1 MHCQWS
7 APSWRLCRSTTL
19 RGSLCLWSGLA
30 PVCPIGRCEIDP
42 VDPHPTAARVPAVV
56 LEVAAT
62 LAQWL
67 LLPPPGTPPLA
78 GRLPCAGCG
87 VRLAPLDVVD
97 HLHACRRLRRR
108 AVTLR
113 HDLLTSRFATT
124 LQCVNAVTRVEP
136 RSFGQTSRSRPDI
149 AVYRPTSSP
158 HLSPSQLLDVTY
170 VHIPAPTYR
179 LRSPAA
185 VLQARATQKSTKY
198 AALAATEGA
207 AFFPLVV
214 ATSGGL
220 SKATMTY
227 LKRVSKH
234 LGHFHRPSTGRLM
247 YFRK

>member
-1 MHCQWS
+1 M
-7 APSWRLCRSTTL
+7 
-19 RGSLCLWSGLA
+19 
-30 PVCPIGRCEIDP
+30 
-42 VDPHPTAARVPAVV
+42 
-56 LEVAAT
+56 
-62 LAQWL
+62 
-67 LLPPPGTPPLA
+67 
-78 GRLPCAGCG
+78 
-87 VRLAPLDVVD
+87 
-97 HLHACRRLRRR
+97 
-108 AVTLR
+108 TLR

-149 AVYRPTSSP
+149 AVYWPTSSP

-198 AALAATEGA
+198 AALAAMEGA

-220 SKATMTY
+220 SKATLAY

-234 LGHFHRPSTGRLM
+234 LGHFHRPSSGRFEGALDDGVPAPPGFLPFVKRLVAASTAKCNAWLVASGLAM
-247 YFRK
+247 QRS